1 MAQRNRAAAAAARV
15 DATGRGIAAVRAPSV
30 RTRSRSGSKVTT
42 TVPSRSV
49 RRTRAPAAVRRSRVT
64 RVGWPYGL
72 PAPAD
77 ATATFG
83 RTRSTKA
90 WVVAVRLP

>member
-1 MAQRNRAAAAAARV
+1 MAQRNRAAAAAARA
-15 DATGRGIAAVRAPSV
+15 DAAGRGTVAARAPSV
-30 RTRSRSGSKVTT
+30 RTRSRAASKVTT

-49 RRTRAPAAVRRSRVT
+49 RRTRAPAAARRSMVA

-72 PAPAD
+72 SAPAD